1 MANKAGFTIKKGRL
15 KQYLGSDEY
24 IVIPEGV
31 TKTCMHSFSYNEHI
45 KKVVFPSTIEI
56 IDNSSFSGCNM
67 LEEVEFAGG
76 GMNLKEIGFGAF
88 RNCTNLKKFDLPN
101 KSIVMGQSVFEGCP
115 LLESEDQFN
124 TVGSTLVLCKSDQ
137 ETITVPEGIKNIGN
151 RAFSGCS
158 NVKKVVL
165 PEGIEVIGE
174 HAFSFLKN
182 LEFVSFPATLK
193 TIEAEA
199 FSCCY
204 NLQKADLTNVTRV
217 GAKAFA
223 GCRSL
228 SDISFPIEPEAL
240 GAEDP
245 ESEHMEGVF
254 ERVPVKHVEIPTSI
268 MILDSYI
275 FMNNK
280 ALTEVKIPGNI
291 KVIGKGAFW
300 GCSNLKSVEIEEGVE
315 EIKPQAFLGCS
326 QLSSVRLPDSL
337 KVIGSEAFGRCTCL
351 KDIERPSSMISE
363 MSEAEKNEY
372 FSTIGIPNESGCI
385 VSNGVLVRYEGR
397 PGTIRITDGVKVIP
411 KNVFSYW
418 FSFRAPAPTTK
429 IILPDSVRLI
439 EDESFKDTWRLQ
451 EMNIP
456 EGYLQQT
463 VKLPKKP
470 TLILIK
476 GVWRDKIT
484 IKDFVYL
491 MFFQRDKDIL
501 EYCQKRL
508 AEDPDSAIAVIKE
521 VLKTIG
527 EKDHYAIVANFILEN
542 IKKINPDEINEVFQ
556 MAKDAKATKAVKL
569 LEPLFTSAEIE
580 KDNTKE
586 GEAPTDVVLCAL
598 VPYMQ
603 LLKSKPSGDDYKY
616 YDSPRFFP
624 HLTFRKTADKIAATF
639 NRDSFEKTLDSLIG
653 NDLPSALETLV
664 PYGRYA
670 SGKQISNLI
679 SRMKRW
685 EKWSDYKKPGREAYM
700 VAKGAIMLND
710 SKEAIMFAEK
720 HRVLDYYAKIRNTD
734 VETIKE
740 KVLVDFGLDENG
752 KKLLDLG
759 NTTIEVSVNRDLTL
773 TLFDAKANKIVKSI
787 PKRGADENRYELAK
801 AEFAD
806 MKKNLKTVTKDRNNK
821 LFEQFLSGKTEPADK
836 WMESYLNFYVLHRVA
851 ELVVW
856 NQKDNT
862 FIVSPHGV
870 VDCFGNEY
878 SIDEKTPIGV
888 AHPMNMKPEIVKA
901 WQNYFTKNALKQP
914 FEQVWEPV
922 VDQSTFKSDRYSE
935 YRIPF
940 YRFVHQDKHGIFV
953 NTYISNEVEIYF
965 DALSS
970 NITRHGWQD
979 EPVSMEDK
987 FTINSVWTSGALS
1000 RKANHILAYL
1010 DRITMYDR
1018 VRNNDATIATMLN
1031 RFTFAQIMDF
1041 IKIAN
1046 ENNSNEVLALLIDYK
1061 NKAFS
1066 DFDPMDEFVL
1076 D

>member
-15 KQYLGSDEY
+15 KQYLGSDAY

-45 KKVVFPSTIEI
+45 RKVVFPSTIEI

-76 GMNLKEIGFGAF
+76 GVNLKEIGFGAF
-88 RNCTNLKKFDLPN
+88 RNCTNLKKIDLPN

-115 LLESEDQFN
+115 LLESDNQFN
-124 TVGSTLVLCKSDQ
+124 TVGSTLVLCQSDQ
-137 ETITVPEGIKNIGN
+137 EVIEVPEGIKNIGN

-158 NVKKVVL
+158 NAKRIVL
-165 PEGIEVIGE
+165 PEGVEVIGE

-182 LEFVSFPATLK
+182 LELVSFPGSLK

-204 NLQKADLTNVTRV
+204 NLQKADLTNVTRI

-228 SDISFPIEPEAL
+228 RDISFPKYAEVL

-245 ESEHMEGVF
+245 DGKHMEGVF
-254 ERVPVKHVEIPTSI
+254 DRVPAKHVVIPTSI
-268 MILDSYI
+268 KMLDSFI
-275 FMNNK
+275 FMHNTE
-280 ALTEVKIPGNI
+280 LTDVTIPGNI

-300 GCSNLKSVEIEEGVE
+300 GCTNLKSVEIEEGVE
-315 EIKPQAFLGCS
+315 EIKPQAFLGCE
-326 QLSSVRLPDSL
+326 QLSNIKLPDSL
-337 KVIGSEAFGRCTCL
+337 KVIGSEAFRQCTNL
-351 KDIERPSSMISE
+351 KAIDIPSSIANG
-363 MSEAEKNEY
+363 MSEAEMNNY
-372 FSTIGIPNESGCI
+372 LSAIGIPNDSGCI
-385 VSNGVLVRYEGR
+385 VSDGVLVRYDGL

-418 FSFRAPAPTTK
+418 FSFRAPSPTTR

-439 EDESFKDTWRLQ
+439 EDESFYNTWHLQ

-456 EGYLQQT
+456 AGYLQQK
-463 VKLPKKP
+463 VKLPKKA

-484 IKDFVYL
+484 IKDLVYL
-491 MFFQRDKDIL
+491 MFFQRDKDISS
-501 EYCQKRL
+501 YCQKRL
-508 AEDPDSAIAVIKE
+508 ADDPEAAIAVFKE
-521 VLKTIG
+521 MLTEIG

-542 IKKINPDEINEVFQ
+542 LKKISPDDINDIFQ
-556 MAKDAKATKAVKL
+556 MAKDAKASKAVGL
-569 LEPLFTSAEIE
+569 LEPLFSSDQIE

-603 LLKSKPSGDDYKY
+603 LLKSKPSRDDYKY
-616 YDSPRFFP
+616 YDSPLVFP
-624 HLTFRKTADKIAATF
+624 HLTFRKTADKVAATF

-653 NDLPSALETLV
+653 KDLPSALETLI

-679 SRMKRW
+679 TRMKRW
-685 EKWSDYKKPGREAYM
+685 EKWSDYKKAGREAYI

-720 HRVLDYYAKIRNTD
+720 HRILDYYAKIRNTD
-734 VETIKE
+734 EGTLKE

-752 KKLLDLG
+752 KKMLELG
-759 NTTIEVSVNRDLTL
+759 NTNIEVSVNQDLTL
-773 TLFDAKANKIVKSI
+773 TLYDTREDKIVKSI
-787 PKRGADENRYELAK
+787 PKRGADEKKYELAK
-801 AEFAD
+801 AELAD
-806 MKKNLKTVTKDRNNK
+806 MKKNLKAVTKDRNNK

-836 WMESYLNFYVLHRVA
+836 WMESYLNFYVLHRIA

-856 NQKDNT
+856 SQKDKT
-862 FIVSPHGV
+862 FIASPNGV
-870 VDCFGNEY
+870 IDCFGNEY

-888 AHPMNMKPEIVKA
+888 AHPMNMEPETVKA
-901 WQNYFTKNALKQP
+901 WQSYFTKNSLKQP
-914 FEQVWEPV
+914 FEQIWEPV
-922 VDQSTFKSDRYSE
+922 QGTLKPDRYAG
-935 YRIPF
+935 YLIPF
-940 YRFVHQDKHGIFV
+940 YRFANQEKHGITIYGDGV
-953 NTYISNEVEIYF
+953 YGDSDYAEIRLDSLSSTIKRHEWTQSINDKVEIE
-965 DALSS
+965 S
-970 NITRHGWQD
+970 IT
-979 EPVSMEDK
+979 
-987 FTINSVWTSGALS
+987 TSGKMS

-1010 DRITMYDR
+1010 DRITMNDR
-1018 VRNNDATIATMLN
+1018 VRNNDATIASMMN
-1031 RFTFAQIMDF
+1031 RFTLAQIMDF

-1046 ENNSNEVLALLIDYK
+1046 ENNCNEVLAILIDYK
-1061 NKAFS
+1061 NKEFS

-1076 D
+1076 E